1 MREVQLTGERTWY
14 RIAPYLGA
22 TIGVIADATHVQI
35 GADTG
40 NIDWQGSVFAPRATV
55 VLARGAS
62 LYGALIAWRVEQTGT
77 VRLPGIAAA
86 CLPPPCVDPGP
97 GPGPGP
103 GPEPPPLPPDH

>member
-1 MREVQLTGERTWY
+1 MARFADLRYPLEEARARLVWNFTN
-14 RIAPYLGA
+14 A
-22 TIGVIADATHVQI
+22 TEVQI